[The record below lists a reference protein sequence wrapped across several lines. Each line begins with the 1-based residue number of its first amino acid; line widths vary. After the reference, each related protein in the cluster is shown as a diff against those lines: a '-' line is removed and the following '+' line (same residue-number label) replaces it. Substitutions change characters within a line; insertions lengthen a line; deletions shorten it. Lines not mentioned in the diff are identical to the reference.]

1 MNITLRQ
8 LQYMLA
14 LEKFRNFSRAAESV
28 HVTQPALS
36 MQVRE
41 LEQSLGLTLVERRP
55 RDIRLTRAGRMVIDH
70 ALRIDAELKSLE
82 ADLRRGQGQ
91 VNLGVIPTVAPYLM
105 PSALPRLQSVQSG
118 FRLREAQTAE
128 LLEDLR
134 KGRLDAAVIATPA
147 PETEEIELFEDHFL
161 LAGLPEALERMAGL
175 APDALDPG
183 ELLLL
188 EEGHCLADQALK
200 VCNVNREAQSVDL
213 GASSL
218 STLCALA
225 ASGMGVTLIPEI
237 AAMAEKNSSP
247 DLALSRFG
255 EQPGRVLR
263 LVRRAD
269 AVDDGE
275 WFENVA
281 NILREA
287 GQSVI
292 DKARSEFPVA
302 GSYRRPRLQAAQ

>member
-36 MQVRE
+36 MQIRE

-105 PSALPRLQSVQSG
+105 PRALPKLQSVQSG
-118 FRLREAQTAE
+118 FRLREAQTHE

-147 PETEEIELFEDHFL
+147 PETEEITLFEDHFL
-161 LAGLPEALERMAGL
+161 LAGLPEALARLEGIS
-175 APDALDPG
+175 PDALDPG

-188 EEGHCLADQALK
+188 EEGHCLADQTLK
-200 VCNVNREAQSVDL
+200 ICNVNRDAQSVDL

-218 STLCALA
+218 STL
-225 ASGMGVTLIPEI
+225 
-237 AAMAEKNSSP
+237 
-247 DLALSRFG
+247 
-255 EQPGRVLR
+255 
-263 LVRRAD
+263 
-269 AVDDGE
+269 
-275 WFENVA
+275 
-281 NILREA
+281 
-287 GQSVI
+287 
-292 DKARSEFPVA
+292 
-302 GSYRRPRLQAAQ
+302 

>member
-36 MQVRE
+36 MQIRE

-105 PSALPRLQSVQSG
+105 PRALPKLQAVQSG
-118 FRLREAQTAE
+118 FRLREAQTHE

-147 PETEEIELFEDHFL
+147 PDTEEITLFEDHFL
-161 LAGLPEALERMAGL
+161 LAGLPEALERLEGIS
-175 APDALDPG
+175 PDALDPG

-188 EEGHCLADQALK
+188 EEGHCLADQTLK
-200 VCNVNREAQSVDL
+200 ICNVNRDARSVDL
-213 GASSL
+213 GAASL
-218 STLCALA
+218 TTLCALA
-225 ASGMGVTLIPEI
+225 SGGMGVTLIPEI
-237 AAMAEKNSSP
+237 SAVAEQHASP
-247 DLALSRFG
+247 KLAVTRFAK
-255 EQPGRVLR
+255 EPGRVLR

-275 WFENVA
+275 WFESVA

-287 GQSVI
+287 GQSVL
-292 DKARSEFPVA
+292 DDARRDIPVQPA
-302 GSYRRPRLQAAQ
+302 APRMKMQAAQ